1 MFAFVKRIFFF
12 LLTNIAVLALLSVVM
27 LVINIF
33 FPGLLDANGGMNGIL
48 VYAIIFGFSG
58 SFISLWISR
67 WMAKKSYGIILL
79 DRESAAR
86 DSKLQLVWD
95 TVERIAQG
103 NNITMPE
110 VGYYESAEPNAFATG
125 ASKNSSLV
133 AVSTG
138 LLNQMEKWEIEWVV
152 GHEMAHILNGD
163 MVTLTLIQGVMNT
176 FVILFS
182 HIAARA
188 VSTFLSRDDEEG
200 GLSYLAYQGVYMMFQ
215 IVFWFLAMFVV
226 MWFSRVREYRAD
238 LGGAEYTSK
247 EKMISGLR
255 KLQKMTKLGK
265 TEEPRDEKL
274 TAFMINEP
282 DSFFSTHPSLDNRI
296 KALEENYKLA

>member
-1 MFAFVKRIFFF
+1 MFLFKYNVKYSQNVTTFFILKFIILMFTFVKRIFFF

-48 VYAIIFGFSG
+48 VYAIIFGFAG

-95 TVERIAQG
+95 TVERIAQA

-110 VGYYESAEPNAFATG
+110 VGYYESADPNAFATG

-138 LLNQMEKWEIEWVV
+138 LLNQMEK
-152 GHEMAHILNGD
+152 
-163 MVTLTLIQGVMNT
+163 
-176 FVILFS
+176 
-182 HIAARA
+182 
-188 VSTFLSRDDEEG
+188 
-200 GLSYLAYQGVYMMFQ
+200 
-215 IVFWFLAMFVV
+215 
-226 MWFSRVREYRAD
+226 
-238 LGGAEYTSK
+238 
-247 EKMISGLR
+247 
-255 KLQKMTKLGK
+255 
-265 TEEPRDEKL
+265 
-274 TAFMINEP
+274 
-282 DSFFSTHPSLDNRI
+282 
-296 KALEENYKLA
+296 